1 MRKILIIIS
10 LILSISVNAQVTE
23 INLSS
28 KQLTSF
34 NYNDTLKHLQ
44 RLDLS
49 DNYIQEI
56 VIDSMKELIYLN
68 ISVNILDEQSILNI
82 LKVLNKN
89 GLMLGWCYLD
99 GGSNAIIQK
108 LNQNMDYLMLRR
120 KRWNITINEQ

>member
-1 MRKILIIIS
+1 MKKIFIIIS

-23 INLSS
+23 LNLSG

-34 NYNDTLKHLQ
+34 TYNDTLKYLQ

-56 VIDSMKELIYLN
+56 VIDSMKELIYIN
-68 ISVNILDEQSILNI
+68 ISVNLLDEKSILNI

-89 GLMLGWCYLD
+89 GLTSGWCYLD
-99 GGSNAIIQK
+99 GGSNAIIYK
-108 LNQNMDYLMLRR
+108 LNQNMDYLMLKR
-120 KRWNITINEQ
+120 KRWNITINE

>member
-1 MRKILIIIS
+1 MKKIFIIIS
-10 LILSISVNAQVTE
+10 LIFTISVNAQVTE
-23 INLSS
+23 LNLSG

-34 NYNDTLKHLQ
+34 TYNDTHKNLQ

-68 ISVNILDEQSILNI
+68 ISVNLLDEKSILNI

-89 GLMLGWCYLD
+89 GLTSGWCYLD
-99 GGSNAIIQK
+99 GGSNATIYK
-108 LNQNMDYLMLRR
+108 LNQNMDYLMLKR
-120 KRWNITINEQ
+120 KRWNITINE